1 MNRIYDVVL
10 NMNSLNS
17 KPNAVDGTCLRHLML
32 LDVMDMIKQQK
43 EVMLL
48 KKNVEE
54 LEMTSQKE
62 RQMMRME

>member
-17 KPNAVDGTCLRHLML
+17 KPNAVDGTYLRHLML